1 MEFYR
6 DATWILEDLVKLST
20 KNNKNNNTD
29 NENDESST
37 NAKHKNQISGSLQTI
52 ILKSHKKYKLKTNPK
67 HIYAVVQSCYHFLPL
82 LDYIYKKSQIEQQIP
97 IKNGKKLYTKYTLY
111 LCIHDLLLSK
121 SKRIQMGKHPLKK
134 FVMNQKTRL
143 NAELQRFKIKN
154 KISNLNTYFLQQS
167 AINQQ
172 DLPPIRWFRLNLVK
186 LANKTEIEKTMHEI
200 GKKFPQK
207 VDSWKDIESQD
218 VEKIYYDEY
227 IPHLFGVS
235 PLSKITSHE
244 LYKQGK
250 IIIQDR
256 ASCFPAHILQ
266 PSHKDVI
273 IDSCSAPG
281 NKTSHLA
288 SYIYSD
294 GYRPGSRVDGDGTHH
309 QQQQQQQEQQQIIAF
324 EKNPERAK
332 ILEKMLSVAGCT
344 QKLVKVNV
352 GDFTKIGIQKDY
364 THVTGLLVDPSC
376 SGSGIFGRKFVDDLN
391 KKNGKHKEENNQD
404 EDDEEVPLE
413 EFKQQEMDKQ
423 RLTKLSSFQF
433 QIVKHALLFPNAKK
447 VVYSTCSVHAEE
459 NEQVVLDLLVDN
471 KVKEKG
477 WKVRKR
483 EHVIPK
489 WDRRGFVEEFDQTF
503 DKETAVE
510 IAQGC
515 IRALPKEDGGIGFF
529 AVCFERE

>member
-6 DATWILEDLVKLST
+6 DATWILEDLVKLS
-20 KNNKNNNTD
+20 NKNNTNNKDNT
-29 NENDESST
+29 SS
-37 NAKHKNQISGSLQTI
+37 AKKNQISGSLQTI
-52 ILKSHKKYKLKTNPK
+52 VLKSHKKYKLKTNPK
-67 HIYAVVQSCYHFLPL
+67 HIYAVVQSCYHYLPL
-82 LDYIYKKSQIEQQIP
+82 LDYIYKKSQIDQQIP
-97 IKNGKKLYTKYTLY
+97 VKNGKKLYTKYTLY

-186 LANKTEIEKTMHEI
+186 LSNETEIEKTINEI
-200 GKKFPQK
+200 TKKFPQR

-218 VEKIYYDEY
+218 VTKIYRDEY

-266 PSHKDVI
+266 PTHKDVI

-294 GYRPGSRVDGDGTHH
+294 GYRPVRGVEGDV
-309 QQQQQQQEQQQIIAF
+309 EQHQQIIAF

-344 QKLVKVNV
+344 KKLVKINV

-364 THVTGLLVDPSC
+364 NQVTGLLVDPSC

-391 KKNGKHKEENNQD
+391 KKNETQND
-404 EDDEEVPLE
+404 VEDDEDVPLE

-471 KVKEKG
+471 KVKERG
-477 WKVRKR
+477 WRVRKR

-489 WDRRGFVEEFDQTF
+489 WDRRGFVQEFEQVF
-503 DKETAVE
+503 DKELAQE

-529 AVCFERE
+529 AVCFERD